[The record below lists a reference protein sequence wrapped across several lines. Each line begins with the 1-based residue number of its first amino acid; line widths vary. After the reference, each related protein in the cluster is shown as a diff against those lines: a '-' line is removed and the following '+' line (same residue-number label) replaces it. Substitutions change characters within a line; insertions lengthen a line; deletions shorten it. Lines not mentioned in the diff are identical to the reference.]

1 MTRQEVSQQIGSR
14 EFSVWEII
22 KLSGGLLFEHIGK
35 WLLLAA
41 IVFLPTGVILQY
53 AAMQLP
59 LNQLISLM
67 QGENL
72 ETLYTMDWSPYLI
85 YYGLQ
90 MGMNLIWIYCNLAVA
105 VYTDRW
111 LQSERQE
118 MRFGE
123 MLLTAVKRWP
133 AGMLMPI
140 LLLLAVLAAAM
151 MTHTGKDLFAAAY
164 DDSSDSLDHRNDHGV
179 LHGRHSDSDSGKGRY
194 FSLPLCDKR
203 DAPQAGQNTGGRTD
217 LPACKRGGSLSAGD
231 AHVVICC
238 FGGKCL
244 ALQPGVRGSQCDC
257 GTLYGS
263 FTDWNYNPF
272 YQSGTA
278 GIDGRAYRPSGAS
291 GRLLM
296 HRIPLYSA

>member
-22 KLSGGLLFEHIGK
+22 KLSGGLYCLSISENGFC
-35 WLLLAA
+35 WRQSYL
-41 IVFLPTGVILQY
+41 LPTGVILQY

-59 LNQLISLM
+59 LNQLIGLM

-72 ETLYTMDWSPYLI
+72 ETLYTMDRSPVSLI
-85 YYGLQ
+85 HHGLQ

-151 MTHTGKDLFAAAY
+151 MTILVGTFLLPLMMILL
-164 DDSSDSLDHRNDHGV
+164 DSLDHRNDHGV
-179 LHGRHSDSDSGKGRY
+179 LPWASQRQRFGKR
-194 FSLPLCDKR
+194 P
-203 DAPQAGQNTGGRTD
+203 
-217 LPACKRGGSLSAGD
+217 
-231 AHVVICC
+231 V
-238 FGGKCL
+238 
-244 ALQPGVRGSQCDC
+244 LQPAVMR
-257 GTLYGS
+257 
-263 FTDWNYNPF
+263 
-272 YQSGTA
+272 
-278 GIDGRAYRPSGAS
+278 
-291 GRLLM
+291 
-296 HRIPLYSA
+296 

>member
-22 KLSGGLLFEHIGK
+22 NLSGGLLFEHIGK

-41 IVFLPTGVILQY
+41 IVFLPTGFILQY

-151 MTHTGKDLFAAAY
+151 LTILVGTFLLPMMMILLIALTIGMTMVY
-164 DDSSDSLDHRNDHGV
+164 YMGV
-179 LHGRHSDSDSGKGRY
+179 
-194 FSLPLCDKR
+194 
-203 DAPQAGQNTGGRTD
+203 
-217 LPACKRGGSLSAGD
+217 
-231 AHVVICC
+231 
-238 FGGKCL
+238 
-244 ALQPGVRGSQCDC
+244 
-257 GTLYGS
+257 
-263 FTDWNYNPF
+263 
-272 YQSGTA
+272 TA
-278 GIDGRAYRPSGAS
+278 TAIREKAGAS
-291 GRLLM
+291 ACRYAVNVMRRRRGKTLGVVLIFQLVSAAVAYLLEM
-296 HRIPLYSA
+296 LTSSFVVLAGNVWLYSLVSAAVSVIAALSTILLQIGITIHFINQEQLGLMEERAGHPELPGDF